1 MSGVLLRIVLYIK
14 EYVWKNLW
22 TNFKNE
28 LFEKIIVLETKLI
41 YLK

>member
-22 TNFKNE
+22 ANFKNE